1 MEEKGQK
8 ENQGHCHGHEKEVT
22 IYVNGTP
29 EIWVGKEISFDEVT
43 KLAYPHPPYPN
54 TEYQIVYAEAQGN
67 KEGTL
72 AQGQNV
78 KIKEGTQFDV
88 TATDKS

>member
-1 MEEKGQK
+1 MVEKNENAPGQNK
-8 ENQGHCHGHEKEVT
+8 EFT
-22 IYVNGTP
+22 IYVNANP
-29 EIWVGKEISFDEVT
+29 EKWVGKTISFEQVT
-43 KLAYPHPPYPN
+43 KMAFPKPPFPN
-54 TEYQIVYAEAQGN
+54 TEYQVVYAEAQGN

-72 AQGQNV
+72 AEGQEV

>member
-1 MEEKGQK
+1 MVEKGKNENAPGQNK
-8 ENQGHCHGHEKEVT
+8 EFT
-22 IYVNGTP
+22 IYVNATP
-29 EIWVGKEISFDEVT
+29 EKWVDKTISFEQVT
-43 KLAYPHPPYPN
+43 KLAFPKPPFPN
-54 TEYQIVYAEAQGN
+54 TEYQVVYAEAQGN

-72 AQGQNV
+72 AEGHEV

>member
-1 MEEKGQK
+1 MKKTKDKDKK
-8 ENQGHCHGHEKEVT
+8 EYT

-29 EIWVGKEISFDEVT
+29 EIWNDKIISFDEVT
-43 KLAYPHPPYPN
+43 KLAFAKPPYAN
-54 TEYQIVYAEAQGN
+54 TEYQVVYAEARGK

-72 AQGQNV
+72 AEGEEV

-88 TATDKS
+88 TPTDKS

>member
-1 MEEKGQK
+1 MKEKGQK
-8 ENQGHCHGHEKEVT
+8 HDDAPGQNKEIT

-29 EIWVGKEISFDEVT
+29 EPWIGKIISFDEVV
-43 KLAYPHPPYPN
+43 KLAYPTPPYAN
-54 TEYQIVYAEAQGN
+54 TEYQVVYAEAQGN

-72 AQGQNV
+72 AEGQEV

>member
-1 MEEKGQK
+1 MKEKGQK
-8 ENQGHCHGHEKEVT
+8 QNAQGQNKEFT

-29 EIWVGKEISFDEVT
+29 EVWVGRTISFDEIV
-43 KLAYPHPPYPN
+43 KLAYPTPPFPN
-54 TEYQIVYAEAQGN
+54 TEYQVVYAEAQGN

-72 AQGQNV
+72 AEGQEV
-78 KIKEGTQFDV
+78 RIKEGTQFDV

>member
-1 MEEKGQK
+1 MKETTQK
-8 ENQGHCHGHEKEVT
+8 ENAPGQNKEFT
-22 IYVNGTP
+22 IYVNATP
-29 EIWVGKEISFDEVT
+29 EKWIGKTISFSEIT
-43 KLAYPHPPYPN
+43 RLAFPNPPYPN
-54 TEYQIVYAEAQGN
+54 TEYQVVYAEAQGN

-72 AQGQNV
+72 AEGTEV

>member
-1 MEEKGQK
+1 MKEKGQK
-8 ENQGHCHGHEKEVT
+8 RDDAPGQNKEFT

-29 EIWVGKEISFDEVT
+29 EEWKGRTISFDEVV
-43 KLAYPHPPYPN
+43 KLAFPTPPFPN
-54 TEYQIVYAEAQGN
+54 TEYQVVYAEAQGN

-72 AQGQNV
+72 AEGQEV
-78 KIKEGTQFDV
+78 RIKEGTQFDV

>member
-1 MEEKGQK
+1 MKEKGQK
-8 ENQGHCHGHEKEVT
+8 PNAAPGQNKEIT

-29 EIWVGKEISFDEVT
+29 EIWKGRTISFDEVV
-43 KLAYPHPPYPN
+43 KLAYPTPPYPN
-54 TEYQIVYAEAQGN
+54 TEYQVVYAEAQGN

-72 AQGQNV
+72 AEGQEV

-88 TATDKS
+88 SATDKS

>member
-1 MEEKGQK
+1 MKEKDYNTENAPGQNK
-8 ENQGHCHGHEKEVT
+8 EFT

-29 EIWVGKEISFDEVT
+29 EKWIGKSISFNEVV
-43 KLAYPHPPYPN
+43 KLAYTSPPFSN
-54 TEYQIVYAEAQGN
+54 TEYQVVYAEAQGN

-72 AQGQNV
+72 AEGQEV
-78 KIKEGTQFDV
+78 KLKEGTQFDV